1 MVRSMTGFAAAA
13 AEAPP
18 LAVGVEIRSTNSRF
32 LDLAVRLP
40 AAYPDLEE
48 RVRRAVSERI
58 LRGRVEVRIQVE
70 EAAGAKPVVE
80 ADLPRARAVHQALA
94 LLGEAL
100 GLPERPTLAMLLA
113 AGGILK
119 TTAAAADPEAV
130 WAVLEGCLAR
140 ALDGLE
146 AMRAAEG
153 ERLAA
158 DLTARLETI
167 AAALRE
173 IRGTASEL
181 VPLYRQRL
189 EARIAALTQGLV
201 ELDPGRVAQ
210 EAAFLADRAD
220 ISEELVRAESH
231 LAEFRRLLSGPQA
244 AGRPLGF
251 LLQELHREFNTMGA
265 KVGSASA
272 SQSIVAVKSELEKI
286 REQVQNLE

>member
-18 LAVGVEIRSTNSRF
+18 LTVGVEIRSTNSRF

-48 RVRRAVSERI
+48 RVRRVVSERI

-70 EAAGAKPVVE
+70 ETAGGRAVVE
-80 ADLPRARAVHQALA
+80 VDLARARAVHQALG
-94 LLGEAL
+94 LLCETL
-100 GLPERPTLAMLLA
+100 GLRERPTLAMLLA

-158 DLTARLETI
+158 DLTARVETI
-167 AAALRE
+167 AVALKE
-173 IRGTASEL
+173 IRETAAEL

-189 EARIAALTQGLV
+189 QARIAALTQGLV

-220 ISEELVRAESH
+220 ISEELVRAQSH

-244 AGRPLGF
+244 AGRPLSF